1 MSFVDFNTVK
11 EKVTLLDTVSLLGL
25 ELTKRGETYRGQ
37 CPVCPNSS
45 ERALVVTP
53 GKGWYCFT
61 GKVGGDQIG
70 LVSHIKGLPAKE
82 AAQFLAG
89 DVPKETAPK
98 KSSEGFKA
106 LDYLQPEHDAVV
118 ALGFDLETAK
128 ALGIGYAPRGV
139 MKGNVAVPL
148 YTHEGKLA
156 GYIGITEALLP
167 PKWNL

>member
-11 EKVTLLDTVSLLGL
+11 EKVTLLDTVNLLGL

-106 LDYLQPEHDAVV
+106 LDYLDAEHPSIV
-118 ALGFDLETAK
+118 ALGLSPEDAK
-128 ALGIGYAPRGV
+128 TIGCGYAPRGIF
-139 MKGNVAVPL
+139 KGKVVWPVRL
-148 YTHEGKLA
+148 QDGKLA
-156 GYIGITEALLP
+156 GYIASEDVELP
-167 PKWNL
+167 PKWNF